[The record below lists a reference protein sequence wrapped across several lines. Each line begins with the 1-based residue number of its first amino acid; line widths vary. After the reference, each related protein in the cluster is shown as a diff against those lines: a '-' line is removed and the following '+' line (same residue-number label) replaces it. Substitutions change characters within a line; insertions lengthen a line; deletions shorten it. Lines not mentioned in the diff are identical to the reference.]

1 MSNPKELKISALLE
15 RLNYRHRRIVVTA
28 GNKDRD
34 RLFLI
39 PVHRVGRNATVCRLI
54 AERDEIVFRLT
65 LRRIPTA
72 SNNAIS
78 DDPPYDTK
86 GRVTPVKGRRPT
98 IAPKIRIVCNAIQ
111 AVTPAA
117 RTRPNSSGERSAIRK
132 PR

>member
-39 PVHRVGRNATVCRLI
+39 PVHRVGRNATVC
-54 AERDEIVFRLT
+54 RLT

-117 RTRPNSSGERSAIRK
+117 RTRPNSSGERSATRK